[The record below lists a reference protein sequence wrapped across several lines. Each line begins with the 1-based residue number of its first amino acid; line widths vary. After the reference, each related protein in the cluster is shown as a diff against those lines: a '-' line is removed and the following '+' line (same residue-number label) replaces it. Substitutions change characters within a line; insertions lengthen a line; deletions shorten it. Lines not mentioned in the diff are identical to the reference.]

1 MKASKS
7 TKKKQLHGRRSTRKQ
22 KLEIRSGNK
31 SLQSLEFDNISITE
45 STSESLNQIDKV
57 DHCESTEEETL
68 LGQPNDTF
76 LKGKYDDKNI
86 I

>member
-31 SLQSLEFDNISITE
+31 SLQSLDFDKISATE
-45 STSESLNQIDKV
+45 LTSESLDQLDTV
-57 DHCESTEEETL
+57 DLCESTEKETL
-68 LGQPNDTF
+68 LSQTNNTTS
-76 LKGKYDDKNI
+76 KGK
-86 I
+86 

>member
-31 SLQSLEFDNISITE
+31 SLQSLDFDNISATE
-45 STSESLNQIDKV
+45 LTSESLDQLDTVN
-57 DHCESTEEETL
+57 HCESTEKETL
-68 LGQPNDTF
+68 LTQPIDTSS
-76 LKGKYDDKNI
+76 KGE
-86 I
+86 